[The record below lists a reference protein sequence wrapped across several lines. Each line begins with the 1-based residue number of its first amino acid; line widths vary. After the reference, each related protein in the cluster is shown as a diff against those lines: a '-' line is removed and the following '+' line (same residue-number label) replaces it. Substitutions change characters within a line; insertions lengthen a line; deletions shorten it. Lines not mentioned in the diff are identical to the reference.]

1 MPIRGKNELM
11 QYIAANDFEWLKAN
25 DAASQFSCIYEDEQG
40 IAIIDKLRG
49 AGVFSD
55 EDIFLQL
62 YCDKEQHMNDWN
74 EQQWSGKT
82 AELFSIL
89 ERYPRDGS
97 LTIADAPVGPCYDMV
112 YHISNDFFVPM
123 IKRLLEL
130 GFQLDQN
137 DFLEHVYDGN
147 DDPEYELYEFLTGQ
161 YQEFSSQALA
171 TTCAAILSHSPDEAQ
186 LEDRNRQIVS
196 SLLAKGADLNA
207 RVNDNSCVADYGSLF
222 IAFFALAPELLE
234 SHPLIAKDYLP
245 SEQAVAEINWQYV
258 VLENDFGP
266 THLEALSKLVA
277 KGAELPLAEIAE
289 NIEEIWQ
296 YLNERA
302 VEYNSTDAAE
312 HLSEFDLMAYAK
324 AVRAMAE

>member
-25 DAASQFSCIYEDEQG
+25 DAANHFDCIYEDEQG

-62 YCDKEQHMNDWN
+62 YYAKEQHMHDWN
-74 EQQWSGKT
+74 EQEWSGKT
-82 AELFSIL
+82 AALFSIL

-112 YHISNDFFVPM
+112 YQISNDFFLPM
-123 IKRLLEL
+123 IKRLVEL
-130 GFQLDQN
+130 GCELDQN

-147 DDPEYELYEFLTGQ
+147 DDPEYQLYDFLTGH
-161 YQEFSSQALA
+161 YQRFSPQALT
-171 TTCAAILSHSPDEAQ
+171 TTCAAILSHEADEIE
-186 LEDRNRQIVS
+186 LENRNQQIVS
-196 SLLAKGADLNA
+196 NILAKGADLNCS
-207 RVNDNSCVADYGSLF
+207 VNDNSCVADFGSLF
-222 IAFFALAPELLE
+222 AAVFAIAPQMLD
-234 SHPLIAKDYLP
+234 SHPHIAKDYLP
-245 SEQAVAEINWQYV
+245 NETALADINWQYV
-258 VLENDFGP
+258 ILENNFGP

-277 KGAELPLAEIAE
+277 KGAKLPLAEIAE
-289 NIEEIWQ
+289 NIEDIWQ
-296 YLNERA
+296 YLNERV

-324 AVRAMAE
+324 AVRAMAK